1 MMNLP
6 LPTHRELIE
15 PLSKQQHVKL
25 VFIQRFL
32 QMMEKIR
39 KSTKPILRTL
49 LAAVE
54 NDTSST
60 TGRNLRCIMLLT
72 TKNSI
77 REVEISDI
85 QNLVYHKV
93 DEERQWRV
101 ELVELLL
108 LEREQER
115 LEDEDLEWLEWLCT
129 D

>member
-1 MMNLP
+1 MWDLFCPAAVRLESSFNRSIKIMMNLP

-32 QMMEKIR
+32 QMIDKIR
-39 KSTKPILRTL
+39 SSSKPILRTL

-54 NDTSST
+54 HDTTST
-60 TGRNLRCIMLLT
+60 TSRNLKGIMLLP

-77 REVEISDI
+77 SEVEISDI

-93 DEERQWRV
+93 DEER
-101 ELVELLL
+101 
-108 LEREQER
+108 
-115 LEDEDLEWLEWLCT
+115 
-129 D
+129 